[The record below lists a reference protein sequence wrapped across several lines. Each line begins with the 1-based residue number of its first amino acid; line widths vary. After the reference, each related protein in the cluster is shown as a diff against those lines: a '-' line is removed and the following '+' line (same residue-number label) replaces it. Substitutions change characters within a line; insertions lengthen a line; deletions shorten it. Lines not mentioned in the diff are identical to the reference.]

1 MAQLTTWIQIFA
13 RRDDGDSLALLNTYA
28 SKVQSYC
35 DEGDP
40 FCAGGTDGDV
50 HSGTVAK
57 YAQAAANFIVSKSI

>member
-1 MAQLTTWIQIFA
+1 MLTWCQIFS

-28 SKVQSYC
+28 AKVQSYC
-35 DEGDP
+35 DLGDP

-57 YAQAAANFIVSKSI
+57 YAQAAANFIVEKST